1 MSAANCLVV
10 AGPSGV
16 GKSTLIRRV
25 LEARPAWRFSVSATT
40 RPQRDGEQEG
50 VDYHF
55 LSAEEFGRRVAAGA
69 FMEYAEVYGHNYGT
83 LWSELEGGGFVL
95 IEVDTVGC
103 LTIGAAR
110 PDIPRL
116 GILPP
121 SMAELQKRLQSRESE
136 SEESLRR
143 RLAGVF
149 LELTRMRS
157 FDFAI
162 VNDDIDR
169 ATQQL
174 LDVMRVVE
182 AGLTSATARV
192 DGLLAE
198 FKEASIEAT

>member
-1 MSAANCLVV
+1 MNGANCLVV

-16 GKSTLIRRV
+16 GKSTLIRRA

-40 RPQRDGEQEG
+40 RPQREGEQDG

-55 LSAEEFGRRVAAGA
+55 LEPEEFAQRVGAGA

-121 SMAELQKRLQSRESE
+121 SMAELQRRLLSRDSE
-136 SEESLRR
+136 SVDSLRR

-162 VNDDIDR
+162 VNDDVDR

-174 LDVMRVVE
+174 VDLMSVVE
-182 AGLTSATARV
+182 AGLTGAQARV
-192 DGLLAE
+192 DNLLAE
-198 FKEASIEAT
+198 FKEASVEAT